1 MIHKIAHTGEK
12 PFRCTQCDNTFSHN
26 SALKMNLKAHKGEKP
41 YQGDLWHKSHR
52 GIHLKC
58 KLEYKQV

>member
-12 PFRCTQCDNTFSHN
+12 PFRYTQCDNTFSHN

-41 YQGDLWHKSHR
+41 YQGDLCHNSQR

-58 KLEYKQV
+58 I